1 VLLFGRDEEKQCI
14 RELLANARDGQSG
27 VLALIGAAGMGKS
40 ALLAYAEHEAPSMRV
55 LRARGVQSETQVPFG
70 GLFELLRPA
79 LGSLSQIPPPQA
91 AALESALAIGPPRAE
106 DRFAVGAATL
116 SLLAAFADTVPLL
129 VLVDDAHWVDGST
142 SDALLFAF
150 RRLVADPIAVI
161 VTVREGEASLLD
173 GSDLRYLR
181 LHGLPRSAAADI
193 LAIGSS
199 RPVPEDLVE
208 RLHRQTGGNPLALLE
223 ASAEIDRFRQGAPL
237 DTPLLL
243 VTSVSDVYLRRIR
256 ALPPACL
263 RVLLLAAANDT
274 SDLSVI
280 ARAAPLLNL
289 GVDDLS
295 AAEEAGLVDTGD
307 GQLHFRHPL
316 VRAAV
321 YNDAPS
327 EARRHVHRALADALP
342 DAEFDRR
349 AWHLALSVWGPD
361 EVACAALEEAGR
373 RARDRSAYDVAS
385 RAFERAAQ
393 LAPHDAW
400 RGQLLYN
407 AADSAW
413 LGGLA
418 VRAVNLLDLAANSAQ
433 SPELTASTDQL
444 RGHIAT
450 RLGRVGEGQAILLK
464 GAERVAAHD
473 PDRAVVMLAEVV
485 NAAFYSGDPA
495 AMRHAGARIAEV
507 APAASRRLSEFFAGM
522 ARGMALTLSG
532 EAKTGA
538 GLLHEAMEVAEASE
552 ELADDPRLLAWAAL
566 GPLCLREAG
575 TGRDLVGRALDLV
588 RARAAIGVLPYL
600 LSHVAIDLATTDRWV
615 EAEAAFHEVIG
626 LARETNQMTDLAAA
640 LSRLAWLE
648 ARQGHEQQSRAH
660 AADAIKLADE
670 LGLRLIK
677 LWATAALGEVELA
690 RGASAEAV
698 ARFEQEEEFRRACGI
713 SDVDLS
719 PGPEL
724 VELYLRLGRRLP
736 AEETAAAFE
745 AEATAKG
752 LPWAIARAGRCRGLL
767 ADEDQMDDEFTAALE
782 NHAQTPDVFEAAR
795 TRLAYGARLR
805 RSRQRMRSREQLR
818 AAIDQFDLL
827 GAGPW
832 AKMARAELTATGETA
847 RQPGPSMRDKLTPQ
861 ELQIALL
868 LAGGRTTREAAGS
881 LFLSPKT
888 VEYHLRSVYRK
899 LGISSRD
906 ELATIMQSGGI
917 DTGGRETRGTDSG
930 G

>member
-1 VLLFGRDEEKQCI
+1 M
-14 RELLANARDGQSG
+14 LANARDGQSG

-161 VTVREGEASLLD
+161 VTVREGETSLLD

-256 ALPPACL
+256 ALPPACCASCSWP
-263 RVLLLAAANDT
+263 RPTTPATCLLSPEPHLSST
-274 SDLSVI
+274 S
-280 ARAAPLLNL
+280 

-361 EVACAALEEAGR
+361 EVACAALEQAGR
-373 RARDRSAYDVAS
+373 RARDR
-385 RAFERAAQ
+385 
-393 LAPHDAW
+393 
-400 RGQLLYN
+400 
-407 AADSAW
+407 
-413 LGGLA
+413 
-418 VRAVNLLDLAANSAQ
+418 
-433 SPELTASTDQL
+433 
-444 RGHIAT
+444 
-450 RLGRVGEGQAILLK
+450 
-464 GAERVAAHD
+464 
-473 PDRAVVMLAEVV
+473 
-485 NAAFYSGDPA
+485 
-495 AMRHAGARIAEV
+495 
-507 APAASRRLSEFFAGM
+507 
-522 ARGMALTLSG
+522 ALT
-532 EAKTGA
+532 T
-538 GLLHEAMEVAEASE
+538 
-552 ELADDPRLLAWAAL
+552 
-566 GPLCLREAG
+566 
-575 TGRDLVGRALDLV
+575 
-588 RARAAIGVLPYL
+588 
-600 LSHVAIDLATTDRWV
+600 
-615 EAEAAFHEVIG
+615 
-626 LARETNQMTDLAAA
+626 
-640 LSRLAWLE
+640 
-648 ARQGHEQQSRAH
+648 
-660 AADAIKLADE
+660 
-670 LGLRLIK
+670 
-677 LWATAALGEVELA
+677 
-690 RGASAEAV
+690 
-698 ARFEQEEEFRRACGI
+698 
-713 SDVDLS
+713 
-719 PGPEL
+719 
-724 VELYLRLGRRLP
+724 
-736 AEETAAAFE
+736 
-745 AEATAKG
+745 
-752 LPWAIARAGRCRGLL
+752 
-767 ADEDQMDDEFTAALE
+767 
-782 NHAQTPDVFEAAR
+782 
-795 TRLAYGARLR
+795 
-805 RSRQRMRSREQLR
+805 
-818 AAIDQFDLL
+818 
-827 GAGPW
+827 
-832 AKMARAELTATGETA
+832 
-847 RQPGPSMRDKLTPQ
+847 
-861 ELQIALL
+861 
-868 LAGGRTTREAAGS
+868 
-881 LFLSPKT
+881 
-888 VEYHLRSVYRK
+888 
-899 LGISSRD
+899 
-906 ELATIMQSGGI
+906 
-917 DTGGRETRGTDSG
+917 
-930 G
+930 

>member
-1 VLLFGRDEEKQCI
+1 MGHR
-14 RELLANARDGQSG
+14 
-27 VLALIGAAGMGKS
+27 ALD
-40 ALLAYAEHEAPSMRV
+40 
-55 LRARGVQSETQVPFG
+55 
-70 GLFELLRPA
+70 
-79 LGSLSQIPPPQA
+79 
-91 AALESALAIGPPRAE
+91 

-116 SLLAAFADTVPLL
+116 SLLAAFADTAPLL

-161 VTVREGEASLLD
+161 VTVREGETSLLD

-256 ALPPACL
+256 ALPPASL

-327 EARRHVHRALADALP
+327 EARRHVHRALANALP

-361 EVACAALEEAGR
+361 EVACAALEQAGR

-418 VRAVNLLDLAANSAQ
+418 VRA
-433 SPELTASTDQL
+433 
-444 RGHIAT
+444 R
-450 RLGRVGEGQAILLK
+450 
-464 GAERVAAHD
+464 
-473 PDRAVVMLAEVV
+473 
-485 NAAFYSGDPA
+485 
-495 AMRHAGARIAEV
+495 
-507 APAASRRLSEFFAGM
+507 
-522 ARGMALTLSG
+522 
-532 EAKTGA
+532 
-538 GLLHEAMEVAEASE
+538 
-552 ELADDPRLLAWAAL
+552 
-566 GPLCLREAG
+566 
-575 TGRDLVGRALDLV
+575 
-588 RARAAIGVLPYL
+588 
-600 LSHVAIDLATTDRWV
+600 
-615 EAEAAFHEVIG
+615 
-626 LARETNQMTDLAAA
+626 
-640 LSRLAWLE
+640 
-648 ARQGHEQQSRAH
+648 
-660 AADAIKLADE
+660 
-670 LGLRLIK
+670 
-677 LWATAALGEVELA
+677 
-690 RGASAEAV
+690 
-698 ARFEQEEEFRRACGI
+698 
-713 SDVDLS
+713 
-719 PGPEL
+719 
-724 VELYLRLGRRLP
+724 
-736 AEETAAAFE
+736 
-745 AEATAKG
+745 
-752 LPWAIARAGRCRGLL
+752 
-767 ADEDQMDDEFTAALE
+767 
-782 NHAQTPDVFEAAR
+782 
-795 TRLAYGARLR
+795 
-805 RSRQRMRSREQLR
+805 
-818 AAIDQFDLL
+818 
-827 GAGPW
+827 
-832 AKMARAELTATGETA
+832 
-847 RQPGPSMRDKLTPQ
+847 
-861 ELQIALL
+861 
-868 LAGGRTTREAAGS
+868 
-881 LFLSPKT
+881 
-888 VEYHLRSVYRK
+888 
-899 LGISSRD
+899 
-906 ELATIMQSGGI
+906 
-917 DTGGRETRGTDSG
+917 
-930 G
+930 